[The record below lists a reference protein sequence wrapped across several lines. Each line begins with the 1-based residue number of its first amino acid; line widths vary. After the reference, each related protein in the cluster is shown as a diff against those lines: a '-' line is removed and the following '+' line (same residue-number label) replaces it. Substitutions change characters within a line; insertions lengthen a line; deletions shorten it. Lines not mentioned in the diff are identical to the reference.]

1 MPKAQHAT
9 RYRPLPPML
18 RRMRQE
24 ASLTQRQLAAKLRV
38 SHVFV
43 HKSEVGERRV
53 DVAEFLDWCV
63 ACGKD
68 PDEAFR
74 RLRRQRGV

>member
-1 MPKAQHAT
+1 
-9 RYRPLPPML
+9 ML